1 MADAGVPMQVL
12 EIIRDPRF
20 TIFTFAARRGFVIT
34 ETGLYSIS
42 YDLNGDTQSVLL
54 ANHVLGMN
62 NQRQI
67 VVCAD
72 GNLPHGY
79 DVIAH
84 STAQLSD
91 NCMFIEKVIDNI
103 GKMHACLLAR
113 RVRSL
118 SSQMSPKTETYHFHP
133 TCAVRLEY
141 PDDDDGD
148 DDDDGEDDDDDDD
161 GWEPEVDDEVWS
173 DAIAI
178 LRERVE
184 RLEADLQQ
192 ARGVAPP
199 SPSGEMCAIC

>member
-1 MADAGVPMQVL
+1 MAGAGVPMQVL

-54 ANHVLGMN
+54 SNHVLGMN

-103 GKMHACLLAR
+103 GKMHACLLVYALSHR
-113 RVRSL
+113 RCH
-118 SSQMSPKTETYHFHP
+118 PKLKLATFTQHVHH
-133 TCAVRLEY
+133 
-141 PDDDDGD
+141 G
-148 DDDDGEDDDDDDD
+148 
-161 GWEPEVDDEVWS
+161 
-173 DAIAI
+173 
-178 LRERVE
+178 
-184 RLEADLQQ
+184 
-192 ARGVAPP
+192 
-199 SPSGEMCAIC
+199 MCSAS